1 MPRNVP
7 LRSPKKSAPRASLD
21 RAGADERPDNVS
33 LAYRKLRIAIIGGHL
48 PPGLRLS
55 ERTLAERIGLSR
67 TPVRSALQLLE
78 QEGLVTSVG
87 RGRERRLI
95 VAPLTM
101 DDGRQVLLIVGHLEG
116 LAARTAALL
125 APARRK
131 ALVARMRAVN
141 RELAARTRVRSAA
154 ALLFDLDVAFHDAF
168 VDGVVGPRLLAL
180 HRAIKPQTERYV
192 RLYVSVLLDE
202 LPTSVKEHEVIAAS
216 IAKGN
221 PEHAQAAVEANWRNA
236 AMRLERIIAQMGER
250 GNWVTWSA
258 DESSVAPQSQSG
270 TRRR

>member
-1 MPRNVP
+1 MP
-7 LRSPKKSAPRASLD
+7 LRSPKKSEPRARID
-21 RAGADERPDNVS
+21 RDGPDARPDNVS
-33 LAYRKLRIAIIGGHL
+33 RAYRNLRGAIIGGQL
-48 PPGLRLS
+48 PPGLQIS
-55 ERTLAERIGLSR
+55 ERTLAEQIGFSR

-125 APARRK
+125 SPARRK
-131 ALVARMRAVN
+131 EIVARMRALN
-141 RELAARTRVRSAA
+141 RELAARTRDHSAA
-154 ALLFDLDVAFHDAF
+154 SRLFELDRAFHNAL
-168 VDGVVGPRLLAL
+168 VEGVVGPRLLAL

-216 IAKGN
+216 IAKGD
-221 PEHAQAAVEANWRNA
+221 PERAQAAVEANWRNA
-236 AMRLERIIAQMGER
+236 AVRLARIIAQLGER
-250 GNWVTWSA
+250 GNWVAWSA
-258 DESSVAPQSQSG
+258 DEPSLAPESHFGKRQ
-270 TRRR
+270 R